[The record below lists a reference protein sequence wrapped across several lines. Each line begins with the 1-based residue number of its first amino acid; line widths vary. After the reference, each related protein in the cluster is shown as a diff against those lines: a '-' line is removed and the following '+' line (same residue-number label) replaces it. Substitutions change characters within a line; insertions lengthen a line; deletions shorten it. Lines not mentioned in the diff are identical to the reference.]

1 MSQTEAP
8 AGQPTSQPT
17 SKAMNT
23 AAALRNALDIALGLD
38 EKVILLGEDIADP
51 AGGVFKVTNGLS
63 TKHGA
68 HRVRTTP
75 IAEQAIV
82 GASIGAALGGYRPV
96 AEIMFFDFVTVAM
109 DQLVNHAAK
118 LRYMTGGATPVPLT
132 VRTTVGSSRFG
143 AQHAQ
148 ELEAW
153 FMHVPGLKVV
163 MPSTPSDAKGLLLS
177 CIFDPDPCLF
187 VEHSNLLFSPKEE
200 VELADY
206 RIPLGRAAV
215 RREGRDLTAITYG
228 AQVRTVLK
236 AAEKLAEQGVEI
248 EVIDLRTLSPW
259 DSETVLASVA
269 RTRRAAV
276 VHSATTTAG
285 PGAEIA
291 AVISSELFG
300 GLDGPV
306 LRLGGTDTP
315 VPFAESLVSVPTTAR
330 VVAEIAAAVGAGPRP
345 P

>member
-1 MSQTEAP
+1 MTAVPEVAKVNM
-8 AGQPTSQPT
+8 AG
-17 SKAMNT
+17 
-23 AAALRNALDIALGLD
+23 ALRSAMDIALSID
-38 EKVILLGEDIADP
+38 DKVILLGEDIADP

-68 HRVRTTP
+68 SRVRTTP

-82 GASIGAALGGYRPV
+82 GTAIGAALGGYRPV

-118 LRYMTGGATPVPLT
+118 LRYMSGGATPVPLT
-132 VRTTVGSSRFG
+132 VRTTVGSPRFG

-163 MPSTPSDAKGLLLS
+163 MPATPTDAKGLLLS

-187 VEHSNLLFSPKEE
+187 IEHSGLLFSPKEE
-200 VELADY
+200 VATGDF
-206 RIPLGRAAV
+206 RVPIGVAAV
-215 RREGRDLTAITYG
+215 RRPGRDLTLITYG
-228 AQVRTVLK
+228 SQVRPAMSAATVLSDR
-236 AAEKLAEQGVEI
+236 GVEI

-259 DSETVLASVA
+259 DAATVLESVA
-269 RTRRAAV
+269 RTRRAMV
-276 VHSATTTAG
+276 VHAAATRSG

-291 AVISSELFG
+291 AVISHELFG
-300 GLDGPV
+300 QLDAPV
-306 LRLGGTDTP
+306 VRMGGSDTP
-315 VPFAESLVSVPTTAR
+315 VPFAESLVAVPTADS
-330 VVAEIAAAVGAGPRP
+330 IAARIAVELGLQDTVAVV
-345 P
+345 

>member
-1 MSQTEAP
+1 MSESEAP
-8 AGQPTSQPT
+8 TRKP
-17 SKAMNT
+17 MNM
-23 AAALRNALDIALGLD
+23 AAALRNAMDCALAID
-38 EKVILLGEDIADP
+38 EKVLLLGEDIADP

-63 TKHGA
+63 TKYGA

-118 LRYMTGGATPVPLT
+118 LRYMTGGSTPVPLT
-132 VRTTVGSSRFG
+132 VRTTVGSPRFG

-163 MPSTPSDAKGLLLS
+163 MPSTPADAKGLLLS

-187 VEHSNLLFSPKEE
+187 IEHSNLLFSPKEE
-200 VELADY
+200 V
-206 RIPLGRAAV
+206 PLGDHRVPLGKAAV
-215 RREGRDLTAITYG
+215 RREGRDLTLITYG
-228 AQVRTVLK
+228 SQVRGALK
-236 AAEKLAEQGVEI
+236 AADTLATQGIEI
-248 EVIDLRTLSPW
+248 EVVDLRTLSPW
-259 DSETVLASVA
+259 DSETVLASVE
-269 RTRRAAV
+269 RTRRAAI
-276 VHSATTTAG
+276 VHSATTVAG

-291 AVISSELFG
+291 AVISNELFG
-300 GLDGPV
+300 RLDGPV
-306 LRLGGTDTP
+306 LRVGATNTP
-315 VPFAESLVSVPTTAR
+315 VPFAESLSSVPTTGRIA
-330 VVAEIAAAVGAGPRP
+330 AEISAAVGPRTSAATV
-345 P
+345 